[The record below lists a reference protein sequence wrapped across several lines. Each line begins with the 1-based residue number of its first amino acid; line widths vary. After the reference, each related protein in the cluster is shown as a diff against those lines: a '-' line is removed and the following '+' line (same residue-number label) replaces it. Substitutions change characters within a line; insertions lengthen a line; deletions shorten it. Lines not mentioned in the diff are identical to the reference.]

1 MKTIIQ
7 KINVWSILVM
17 AMTLSITV
25 SCSTEES
32 PEPPTENGGENNGGE
47 NNGGENSGGENNNNN
62 LEEINSTI
70 ANLTYSPDELLNVQ
84 DTGGAPSERI
94 LNNDNTTNTGPT
106 QGQLF
111 ECKTQDYSLE
121 SNFEDVAILRPTN
134 GVVFPGALVIGNEG
148 MLDGAPDPLTLDRA
162 PATLRL
168 DLPGIGEQGNIV
180 VDDPSSN
187 SEVQTGI
194 DNALEWWNAN
204 AYQEGYVNA
213 SNSTY
218 QASTSYSSKQF
229 SLDVG
234 LNLEWATGSLASQF
248 NYESNTEKRYAGL
261 VFKQVFYTVTM
272 DTPSSPGSVFD
283 SSVTNAQVQNAIGS
297 ATPPAYVSSVSY
309 GRIIMVR
316 METTNMSTSIDLDA
330 VLEYAGGVSGVGT
343 VNSTYDAILKTSSIT
358 VVTIGGNAEAASEA
372 INLADIESGF
382 GSLNSVITGENAVY
396 SRDNPGVPIA
406 YTIRYL
412 KDNTLAK
419 MGYTTDYRVE
429 NCQTFNYDHESVDV
443 DNNSIFDVR
452 YRFVYKNP
460 GTNNTVIGGY
470 NVVNNG
476 QRSVKSPPNG
486 AHDVEVEFQF
496 QDAFV
501 WRALGSPR
509 SYNYISS
516 QKCFEVTN
524 NLILQIFLTPINC
537 N

>member
-1 MKTIIQ
+1 MKSISK
-7 KINVWSILVM
+7 KINLWTLLIWS
-17 AMTLSITV
+17 MTLCLAV
-25 SCSTEES
+25 SCSKDEGTD
-32 PEPPTENGGENNGGE
+32 PPIDQGGENGGENGGGE
-47 NNGGENSGGENNNNN
+47 DDD
-62 LEEINSTI
+62 LEAINAYVEKLSY
-70 ANLTYSPDELLNVQ
+70 NPDELLNLQ
-84 DTGGAPSERI
+84 YTGGGATERTVT
-94 LNNDNTTNTGPT
+94 NDNTTNTGPT
-106 QGQLF
+106 LGESF
-111 ECKTQDYSLE
+111 ECRTQDYSLE
-121 SNFEDVAILRPTN
+121 SNFDDVAILRPTN
-134 GVVFPGALVIGNEG
+134 GIVFPGALVVGNQG
-148 MLDGAPDPLTLDRA
+148 MLDGAPDPLTLGRA
-162 PATLRL
+162 PVTLRL
-168 DLPGIGEQGNIV
+168 DLPGIGSQGNIV
-180 VDDPSSN
+180 VDNPTNSS
-187 SEVQTGI
+187 VQSSI
-194 DNALEWWNAN
+194 DDALEWWNAN

-213 SNSTY
+213 SNSSY

-234 LNLEWATGSLASQF
+234 LNVEWATGSLASQF
-248 NYESNTEKRYAGL
+248 DYESSTEKRYAGV

-283 SSVTNAQVQNAIGS
+283 TSVTQADVASAIDS
-297 ATPPAYVSSVSY
+297 DTPPAYVSSVSY

-316 METTNMSTSIDLDA
+316 METTNTNTSIELDA

-343 VNSTYDAILKTSSIT
+343 VNSDYDEILKTSNIT

-372 INLADIESGF
+372 INLADIESGY

-396 SRDNPGVPIA
+396 SRENPGVPIA

-429 NCQTFNYDHESVDV
+429 SCQTFRYDHASVDV

-452 YRFVYKNP
+452 YRFVYKTA

-470 NVVNNG
+470 HTVNNG
-476 QRSVKSPPNG
+476 QRSVKSPPDG

-509 SYNYISS
+509 SYGYLSS

-524 NLILQIFLTPINC
+524 NFILQITLSPISC